1 MCAGIRKMAHRK
13 KRTAG
18 SRQCDV
24 FFRNIRLLSGCSAP
38 HILLYFN
45 KKLQICKEKDC
56 DEKKGER
63 KRAGTEL
70 LDISG
75 KADYHTNHDKITGKR
90 KDKVCLILLCF
101 LSQWF
106 R

>member
-1 MCAGIRKMAHRK
+1 MK
-13 KRTAG
+13 KR
-18 SRQCDV
+18 
-24 FFRNIRLLSGCSAP
+24 
-38 HILLYFN
+38 
-45 KKLQICKEKDC
+45 
-56 DEKKGER
+56 GEG